1 MTFFQWSNSLG
12 PILKKTLSTKYLGF
26 SLGVNRMWT
35 KRNEHAPKSK
45 CADFFKYIPKKGKFE
60 TKKFKF
66 DPFSCLLWAALLFT
80 SLIFFV
86 FACWHLVIQ
95 QAWLQ

>member
-60 TKKFKF
+60 TKNSSLTHSLV
-66 DPFSCLLWAALLFT
+66 FSGLHFSSPLLSSLF
-80 SLIFFV
+80 SLV
-86 FACWHLVIQ
+86 GTL
-95 QAWLQ
+95 